1 MDLNDFFGPKPIV
14 IDLHAENR
22 WEATDELI
30 NHLVANHKIKTE
42 HRDAIAVSV
51 RKRESAMSTGIGFG
65 IGIPHTSTN
74 LVYSSSCVFPAP
86 ATSRCQSAMALRRR
100 KRVAP
105 AQHDLF
111 PFQNIREISAWPG
124 RTLSQNPIAV
134 NSFEK

>member
-51 RKRESAMSTGIGFG
+51 RKRESAMSTGIGFVCG
-65 IGIPHTSTN
+65 
-74 LVYSSSCVFPAP
+74 
-86 ATSRCQSAMALRRR
+86 
-100 KRVAP
+100 
-105 AQHDLF
+105 
-111 PFQNIREISAWPG
+111 
-124 RTLSQNPIAV
+124 
-134 NSFEK
+134 